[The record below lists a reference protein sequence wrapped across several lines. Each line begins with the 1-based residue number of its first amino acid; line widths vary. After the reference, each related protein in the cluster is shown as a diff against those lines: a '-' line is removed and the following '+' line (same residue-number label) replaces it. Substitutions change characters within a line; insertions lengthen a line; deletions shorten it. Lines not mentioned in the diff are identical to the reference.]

1 MSIRNTS
8 ILSHVHLP
16 ALLLAVEGTLFF
28 TSSCD
33 RIRLFTRSDDRV
45 IARVFDRYLHASDL
59 EHIVTPG
66 TSRNDSIAIIRQYV
80 ENWIQRE
87 TVLKKAEDNLTDD
100 QKFVERQLEEYRN
113 SLVTYIYESE
123 LVKQKL
129 DTSIGESEIEQ
140 YYNDHPNHFQ
150 LKNNIVQVYYFRL
163 PSSAPKSTKV
173 KPWFRSNNPKDKQLL
188 EEYCYQFATEYSF
201 NTEEWMLFD
210 DLLMK
215 VPIQTYNQEQ
225 FLRNNRFIEIPDSNG
240 TFFVEIKGF
249 KMRESASPLQ
259 FERENIRN
267 LILNKRKIDL
277 VRSMEKDAYQDA
289 LQKNEIENFLTGK

>member
-1 MSIRNTS
+1 MAVMTTLVV
-8 ILSHVHLP
+8 LS
-16 ALLLAVEGTLFF
+16 A
-28 TSSCD
+28 CD
-33 RIRLFTRSDDRV
+33 RIRSVSSDDDRV
-45 IARVFDRYLHASDL
+45 VARVFDRYLHSSDL

-66 TSRNDSIAIIRQYV
+66 TSRNDSMAIIRQYV

-87 TVLKKAEDNLTDD
+87 SVLKKAEDNLTDD

-113 SLVTYIYESE
+113 SLITYIYESE

-129 DTSIGESEIEQ
+129 DTSISEKEIEL

-150 LKNNIVQVYYFRL
+150 LKSNIIQAYYFRL
-163 PSSAPKSTKV
+163 PNNSPKSAKI
-173 KPWFRSNNPKDKQLL
+173 KSWFRSNKPKDRQLL

-201 NTEEWMLFD
+201 NAEEWILFD

-240 TFFVEIKGF
+240 TYYVEIKGF

-277 VRSMEKDAYQDA
+277 IRSMEKDAYQDA